1 MTEPQERPS
10 ENTPATEN
18 GQHGGADTPEVRRAA
33 ERKAKGKIRTIRIW
47 LWVIA
52 SLFAATFFLSQC
64 AMSKPKAKAAIVE
77 SCIQNVPFAHKWQAD
92 LQSMGLADQD
102 GKLVTAYCVCM
113 WEQPLDKLSQKQL
126 GKFSRLTPQQQLDLL
141 GGAQAF
147 ETRDKQCLAAL
158 KGR

>member
-1 MTEPQERPS
+1 MTEPQGRPS
-10 ENTPATEN
+10 ENTPAPEN
-18 GQHGGADTPEVRRAA
+18 GQHGGADTPEARRAA

-77 SCIQNVPFAHKWQAD
+77 SCIQNVPFAPKWQAD

-102 GKLVTAYCVCM
+102 GKLVAAYCLCM
-113 WEQPLDKLSQKQL
+113 WQEPLDKLNHNQL
-126 GKFSRLTPQQQLDLL
+126 KTFSSLAPQQQLDLL
-141 GGAQAF
+141 GGADAF
-147 ETRDKQCLAAL
+147 NKRDKQCLAAL
-158 KGR
+158 KGK

>member
-10 ENTPATEN
+10 ENIPAPEN
-18 GQHGGADTPEVRRAA
+18 GQGGGADSPEARQAA
-33 ERKAKGKIRTIRIW
+33 ARKAKGRIRTIRIW
-47 LWVIA
+47 AWVVI
-52 SLFAATFFLSQC
+52 SLFLATALLSEC
-64 AMSKPKAKAAIVE
+64 AMSKPQAKQNIIE
-77 SCIQNVPFAHKWQAD
+77 SCIQNVPFAPKWQAD

-102 GKLVTAYCVCM
+102 GKLVAAYCVCM